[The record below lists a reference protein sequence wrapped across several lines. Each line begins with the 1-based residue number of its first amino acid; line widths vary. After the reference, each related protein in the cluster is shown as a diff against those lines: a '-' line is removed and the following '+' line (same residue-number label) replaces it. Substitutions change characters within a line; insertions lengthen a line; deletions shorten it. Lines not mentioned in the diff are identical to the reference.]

1 MSLSIGI
8 IGLPNVGKSTAFN
21 ALTETQNAEVANYPF
36 CTIKPN
42 KAIVPVPDA
51 RLDKLHQL
59 AGVPDKIYA
68 TVEIVDI
75 AGLVKGASKGE
86 GLGNQFLGNIRD
98 ADAIIHV
105 VRCFDDP
112 NVVHISAQPEP
123 VTDIEI
129 VSTEL
134 ILADLQQLEHKIE
147 RVQRQVKG
155 DRKIYGPI
163 LELALIL
170 QDYLERGN
178 LIQAYPR
185 QDNEVFEQF
194 NREMR
199 FLTAK
204 PVIYVANVDEPC
216 LAGDN
221 VYVQQLRMLAA
232 EQGAEVIKL
241 CARLEE
247 ELVDLAEEERQEYLL
262 LTGVEESGL
271 QQLIRKSYHLLNLIS
286 FFSMNK
292 NEVRAWTIRGGWTA
306 PQAAGVIHTDFER
319 GFIRAE
325 VLSYETFV
333 EHGSP
338 AAAKA
343 AGALRIEG
351 RDYVV
356 EDGDVIYFRFNV

>member
-1 MSLSIGI
+1 
-8 IGLPNVGKSTAFN
+8 
-21 ALTETQNAEVANYPF
+21 
-36 CTIKPN
+36 
-42 KAIVPVPDA
+42 
-51 RLDKLHQL
+51 
-59 AGVPDKIYA
+59 
-68 TVEIVDI
+68 
-75 AGLVKGASKGE
+75 
-86 GLGNQFLGNIRD
+86 
-98 ADAIIHV
+98 
-105 VRCFDDP
+105 
-112 NVVHISAQPEP
+112 
-123 VTDIEI
+123 
-129 VSTEL
+129 
-134 ILADLQQLEHKIE
+134 
-147 RVQRQVKG
+147 
-155 DRKIYGPI
+155 
-163 LELALIL
+163 
-170 QDYLERGN
+170 
-178 LIQAYPR
+178 
-185 QDNEVFEQF
+185 
-194 NREMR
+194 
-199 FLTAK
+199 
-204 PVIYVANVDEPC
+204 
-216 LAGDN
+216 
-221 VYVQQLRMLAA
+221 MLAA

-241 CARLEE
+241 CAKLEE
-247 ELVDLAEEERQEYLL
+247 ELVDLAEEEKQEYLL